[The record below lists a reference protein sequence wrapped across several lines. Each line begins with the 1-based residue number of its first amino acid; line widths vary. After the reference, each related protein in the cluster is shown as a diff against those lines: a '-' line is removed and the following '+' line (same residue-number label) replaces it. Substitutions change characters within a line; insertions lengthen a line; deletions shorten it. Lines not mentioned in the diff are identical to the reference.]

1 MSARGKTMDRFLEK
15 LKIFSKNSE
24 LVVALGLILILGIM
38 VVPLPPMILDLFLA
52 LSIAVSIAVLL
63 MSVYARKPLDFS
75 TFPSVILITTL
86 LRLSLNVA
94 STRNILIHGATDG
107 TKAAGHIIEAF
118 GEFVVGGNYAVGIII
133 FLILVVINFIVIT
146 KGAGRV
152 AEVSARFTLDAMPG
166 KQMAIDADLN
176 AGLIDDKE
184 AKRRRAEVAQE
195 ADFYGSMDG
204 ASKFVRGDAI
214 AGILITAINIV
225 GGIIVGVAQNDM
237 AFSDAARTFTL
248 LTVGD
253 GLIAQIPALIIST
266 AAGIITTRNSNSEA
280 LGSQVNEEF
289 KAHPKAFYITAAAI
303 SFFGII
309 PGFPALPFFVIGS
322 LIGFAGFKIE
332 KSKELDKAAASSSAI
347 QESKSK
353 SETLESLLPVEL
365 VQLEVGYGIVNIV
378 DAEQNGDLLE
388 RISHIRKQFAMDWG
402 VIVPSVRI
410 KDNLE
415 LKPCAYSIKLK
426 GIEIA
431 KGELMADHMMAMD
444 PGTVIEQM
452 EGIETKEPVFGLP
465 AIWINEERKDEAQY
479 NGYTVVDLSTIV
491 ATHLTEV
498 LKTNLSELFGRQE
511 LVRLLDNFKEENPKV
526 VSDLIPDI
534 VPLGIVLKV
543 LQCLLREGVSIRDL
557 RTILETL
564 AEFGTTSKDP
574 EALTEYV
581 RQSLYRTITEKIRDS
596 QGDVP
601 LFTLDK
607 SLEETV
613 ARSILQTDQGTQL
626 NMDPKVTQT
635 ILASLHDKIEE
646 ATSQGEKMV
655 VLCSPV
661 IRRHFKKLTE
671 KFIPNMTVVSH
682 NELSPEVNIRSLG
695 TVRL

>member
-1 MSARGKTMDRFLEK
+1 MDRFLEK
-15 LKIFSKNSE
+15 LKVFSQNSE
-24 LVVALGLILILGIM
+24 LAIALGLILILGVM
-38 VVPLPPMILDLFLA
+38 VVPLPPIILDLFLA
-52 LSIAVSIAVLL
+52 FSIATSIAILL
-63 MSVYARKPLDFS
+63 MSIYARKPLDFS
-75 TFPSVILITTL
+75 TFPSVLLITTL

-94 STRNILIHGATDG
+94 STRNILLHGASDG

-133 FLILVVINFIVIT
+133 FMILVVINFIVIT

-176 AGLIDDKE
+176 AGLIDEKE

-237 AFSDAARTFTL
+237 NFSDAARVFTL

-253 GLIAQIPALIIST
+253 GLIAQIPALVIST

-280 LGSQVNEEF
+280 LGKQVNQEF
-289 KAHPKAFYITAAAI
+289 TAHPKAFYITAGAI
-303 SFFGII
+303 SVFGLI
-309 PGFPALPFFVIGS
+309 PGFPAFPFLMIGG
-322 LIGFAGFKIE
+322 LIGYAGFKVE
-332 KSKELDKAAASSSAI
+332 KNKEMAKAAEVKAALAP
-347 QESKSK
+347 ETKAK
-353 SETLESLLPVEL
+353 AETLESLLPVEL
-365 VQLEVGYGIVNIV
+365 VQLEVGYGIVSIV

-388 RISHIRKQFAMDWG
+388 RISHIRKQFALDWG
-402 VIVPSVRI
+402 MIIPSVRI

-415 LKPCAYSIKLK
+415 LKPGGYSIKLK

-431 KGELMADHMMAMD
+431 RGELMPDHMMAMD
-444 PGTVIEQM
+444 PGTVIEAM
-452 EGIETKEPVFGLP
+452 DGIETKEPVFGLP
-465 AIWINEERKDEAQY
+465 AIWITDDRKDEAQY

-498 LKTNLSELFGRQE
+498 LKANLSEMFGRQE
-511 LVRLLDNFKEENPKV
+511 LVKILDNFKEENPKI
-526 VSDLIPDI
+526 VSDLVPDI
-534 VPLGIVLKV
+534 MPLGTVLKV
-543 LQCLLREGVSIRDL
+543 MQALLREGVSVRDL

-564 AEFGTTSKDP
+564 AEFGTGTKDA

-581 RQSLYRTITEKIRDS
+581 RQALYRTITEKIKGS

-601 LFTLDK
+601 LFTLDR
-607 SLEETV
+607 SLEEAV
-613 ARSILQTDQGTQL
+613 ARSIIHTDHGSQL
-626 NMDPKVTQT
+626 NLDPKVTQT
-635 ILASLHDKIEE
+635 ILASLNEKIEE

-661 IRRHFKKLTE
+661 IRRHFKRLTE
-671 KFIPNMTVVSH
+671 KFIPNLIVVSH

>member
-1 MSARGKTMDRFLEK
+1 MDRFLEK

-24 LVVALGLILILGIM
+24 LVVALGLIMILGIM
-38 VVPLPPMILDLFLA
+38 VVPLPPLILDLFLA

-289 KAHPKAFYITAAAI
+289 TAHPKAFYITAAAI

-332 KSKELDKAAASSSAI
+332 KSKELDKVAASSSAI

-415 LKPCAYSIKLK
+415 LKPSAYSIKLK

-534 VPLGIVLKV
+534 VPLGVVLKV
-543 LQCLLREGVSIRDL
+543 LQSLLREGVSIRDL

>member
-1 MSARGKTMDRFLEK
+1 MDRFFEK
-15 LKIFSKNSE
+15 LKFFSQNSD
-24 LVVALGLILILGIM
+24 LAIAVGLIIVLGVM
-38 VVPLPPMILDLFLA
+38 VVPVPPVILDVFLA
-52 LSIAVSIAVLL
+52 FSIAVSVAILLIAVY
-63 MSVYARKPLDFS
+63 SKKPLDFS
-75 TFPSVILITTL
+75 TFPAILLITTL

-94 STRNILIHGATDG
+94 STRNILLHGAAEG
-107 TKAAGHIIEAF
+107 TAAAGHIIEAF

-133 FLILVVINFIVIT
+133 FMILVVINFIVIT

-176 AGLIDDKE
+176 AGLIDEKE

-195 ADFYGSMDG
+195 ADFFGSMDG

-214 AGILITAINIV
+214 AGILITVINII
-225 GGIIVGVAQNDM
+225 GGIIIGVAQNDM
-237 AFSDAARTFTL
+237 SFSDAARTFTL

-266 AAGIITTRNSNSEA
+266 AAGIISTRNSNNKG
-280 LGSQVNEEF
+280 LGAQVGTEF
-289 KAHPKAFYITAAAI
+289 TAHPKAFYITAGAI
-303 SFFGII
+303 GMFALI
-309 PGFPALPFFVIGS
+309 PGFPGIPFMLVAGM
-322 LIGFAGFKIE
+322 IGFAGFKIE
-332 KSKELDKAAASSSAI
+332 KNKELATANEAKNAV
-347 QESKSK
+347 QETKTK
-353 SETLESLLPVEL
+353 VETLESLLPVEL
-365 VQLEVGYGIVNIV
+365 VQLEVGYGIVSIV

-402 VIVPSVRI
+402 IIIPSVRI

-415 LKPCAYSIKLK
+415 LKPGGYSVKMK

-431 KGELMADHMMAMD
+431 KGELLPDHLMAMD

-465 AIWINEERKDEAQY
+465 AIWITDDRKDEAQY

-511 LVRLLDNFKEENPKV
+511 LVKVLDNFKEDNPKI
-526 VSDLIPDI
+526 VSDLVPDI
-534 VPLGIVLKV
+534 MPLGIVLKV
-543 LQCLLREGVSIRDL
+543 LQNLLREGVSVRDL

-564 AEFGTTSKDP
+564 AEFGPGTKDP

-581 RQSLYRTITEKIRDS
+581 RQALYRTITERIKGS

-601 LFTLDK
+601 LFTLDRL
-607 SLEETV
+607 LEEAV
-613 ARSILQTDQGTQL
+613 ARAIMVGDHGSQL
-626 NMDPKVTQT
+626 NLDPKVTQT
-635 ILASLHDKIEE
+635 ILASLNEKIEE

-661 IRRHFKKLTE
+661 IRRHFKRLTE
-671 KFIPNMTVVSH
+671 KFIPNMIVVSH
-682 NELSPEVNIRSLG
+682 NELSPDINIRSLG